1 MSLIMTIMT
10 SNVSKENADMIVK
23 NANIYTV
30 DAQFNKAEAFAIKDG
45 KFIDI
50 GSNDYI
56 LSKYDAVKVIDT
68 HGKSVFPGFIDG
80 HCHFVS
86 YGENSIRYADLKNCT
101 SFEEVIERLKKHDEN
116 NDSEWLLGR
125 GWDQNLWDIK
135 EFPDNKLIHSVFPD
149 KKVLLTRIDG
159 HAVLVSDNILELAHF
174 DSSTIIEGGEI
185 LKDDKGNLT
194 GILLDNAADIAK
206 NLIDDLSKIQRI
218 KALKQAEKDCF
229 SLGLTSVTD
238 AGLDIETIN
247 LIDSLQESGDLKM
260 NINAMINPDEE
271 TLDYFM
277 NQGVIVKD
285 RLSIRSVKLYAD
297 GALGSRGAKLLKPYS
312 DEQETDGLIVNDED
326 FYNHVCERAFNSG
339 YQVCTHAI
347 GDGGVRHILNIY
359 KKYLDKGNDLRW
371 RVEHSQIVDPSD
383 INTYGEY
390 NIIPSIQS
398 THCTS
403 DMFWAV
409 ERLGEERVRYAY
421 AYNDLLRQN
430 NWLINGTDFPI
441 EYINPIYTFYS
452 AVARKDLK
460 GQPVNGFQIENA
472 LSRENALKSMTIW
485 AAKGSFDEDKRGS
498 IEVGKHAD
506 FIILSE
512 DIMTIEEE
520 NIPDV
525 KVESLVIFGEIL
537 Y

>member
-1 MSLIMTIMT
+1 M
-10 SNVSKENADMIVK
+10 
-23 NANIYTV
+23 
-30 DAQFNKAEAFAIKDG
+30 
-45 KFIDI
+45 
-50 GSNDYI
+50 
-56 LSKYDAVKVIDT
+56 
-68 HGKSVFPGFIDG
+68 P
-80 HCHFVS
+80 
-86 YGENSIRYADLKNCT
+86 
-101 SFEEVIERLKKHDEN
+101 
-116 NDSEWLLGR
+116 
-125 GWDQNLWDIK
+125 
-135 EFPDNKLIHSVFPD
+135 
-149 KKVLLTRIDG
+149 
-159 HAVLVSDNILELAHF
+159 NILLI
-174 DSSTIIEGGEI
+174 S
-185 LKDDKGNLT
+185 KDDVFATDLIGQLQHH
-194 GILLDNAADIAK
+194 AK
-206 NLIDDLSKIQRI
+206 NYVILEKEEAE
-218 KALKQAEKDCF
+218 KEALKQAEKDCF

-525 KVESLVIFGEIL
+525 KVESLVIFGEII